1 MTTSRTAS
9 AGPSGGTAGLSPPHS
24 ALDVA
29 GFPDLQ
35 RIVAGAGLLG
45 RRRGYYGVKV
55 GLTLLAFAG
64 GCAAFVLLGDSWWQ
78 LFTAA
83 FFAVM
88 STQLAFVGHDAGH
101 RQIFRTRQANNAVG
115 YAHAG
120 LVGISFGWWID
131 KHNRHHTSPNHEQ
144 DDPDLDIPML
154 AFTTTQSRDRKWFV
168 RFTARYQAFLF
179 FPLLLLEGL
188 NLHWASATAVW
199 RGTVK
204 ARRLEAALLLLHT
217 AGYLTAVFLVLSPP
231 VAVLFIAVHQGLW
244 GVYMGCSFAPGHKGM
259 PTYTDGTAPDF
270 LRRQVLSSRN
280 VRGGPMVDFA
290 LGGLN
295 YQVEHHLFPSM
306 PRANLRAAQR
316 LVRQFCSQHGIEY
329 TQCGL
334 LRSYGH
340 VLQHLHRVG
349 APLRV
354 RTARGDL
361 T

>member
-1 MTTSRTAS
+1 MTPSRPA
-9 AGPSGGTAGLSPPHS
+9 APAFSGEAADIPPAHP
-24 ALDVA
+24 APDRA

-35 RIVAGAGLLG
+35 RIVARAGLLG
-45 RRRGYYGVKV
+45 RRRGYYAAKISV
-55 GLTLLAFAG
+55 TLLAFAG
-64 GCAAFVLLGDSWWQ
+64 GCAVFVLLGNTWWQ

-83 FFAVM
+83 FFAVL
-88 STQLAFVGHDAGH
+88 STQLAFLGHDAGH
-101 RQIFRTRQANNAVG
+101 RQVFRTRRANNATG

-131 KHNRHHTSPNHEQ
+131 KHNRHHTSPSHEQ

-154 AFTTTQSRDRKWFV
+154 AFTTAQSRDRKWFV
-168 RFTARYQAFLF
+168 RLTARHQAFLF

-199 RGTVK
+199 QGTVK
-204 ARRLEAALLLLHT
+204 ARKLEAVLLGLHT
-217 AGYLTAVFLVLSPP
+217 AVYLTAVFLVLSPP
-231 VAVLFIAVHQGLW
+231 VAVVFIAVHQGLW

-306 PRANLRAAQR
+306 PRANLPAAQR
-316 LVRQFCSQHGIEY
+316 LVRQFCAQHGIEY

-354 RTARGDL
+354 RPVRGEL
-361 T
+361 R